1 MKLEFLK
8 AKQTKYTAYV
18 VLYTAI
24 VLAVIGVANFLANR
38 HSKSWDSTANKRYSL
53 SDQTLKITRNLKN
66 DVKII
71 HFNNASRFR
80 DARELLDKYDRA
92 STKVSVDYIDPDR
105 QPDVAMNAGYTQ
117 GATVLVRVGN
127 KREEAKS
134 LSEEE
139 ITGAMIRAMKEG
151 ERTVCV
157 LQGLGEAGLED
168 PDRRG
173 YANLKEYIERNNY
186 KIREVKV
193 PQSVEVPKDCTV
205 LLVGGP
211 SRDYPQPLVDSIK
224 TYVEG
229 GGRALIFL
237 NPPVPFQG
245 MEFDE
250 NAALVKVLEDW
261 GVKLNKDV
269 VVDPNPMGQLFGFGA
284 LTPLVASY
292 ETHAIVREMRGAT
305 SLMPFTRSLEVV
317 TGKKASVEK
326 LFSSSDV
333 AFTVTD
339 LSKEPKPD
347 KTASYTLAAA
357 GTIGADKQQGR
368 FVVTGSSQWSD
379 NRFLRQGGNRDLLMN
394 MLNWLSSDEDL
405 ISIRPKDPE
414 DRRLSLTRAQMS
426 MVFYSSVIG
435 LPLMIVAA
443 GLGVWWKRR

>member
-1 MKLEFLK
+1 MNFDFLK
-8 AKQTKYTAYV
+8 AKQTRYTAYL
-18 VLYTAI
+18 VLYTAV
-24 VLAVIGVANFLANR
+24 VLAVLGVANFLANR

-53 SDQTLKITRNLKN
+53 SDQTLKITNNLKN
-66 DVKII
+66 DVKITY
-71 HFNNASRFR
+71 FDRATNFR
-80 DARELLDKYDRA
+80 AARDLLDRYDRL

-105 QPDVAMNAGYTQ
+105 QPDVAMNAGYRSGTS
-117 GATVLVRVGN
+117 VLVRAGS

-157 LQGLGEAGLED
+157 LQGLGEGALD
-168 PDRRG
+168 DSNRTG
-173 YANLKEYIERNNY
+173 YASLKEYIERNNY
-186 KIREVKV
+186 KIREVKI
-193 PQSVEVPKDCTV
+193 PQTVDVPKECTV
-205 LLVGGP
+205 LLIGGP
-211 SRDYPQPLVDSIK
+211 ARDYPQPLVDNIK

-229 GGRALIFL
+229 GGRAMILL

-245 MEFDE
+245 MDFDE

-269 VVDPNPMGQLFGFGA
+269 VVDPNPMGQLMGFGA
-284 LTPLVASY
+284 LTPLIGNY
-292 ETHAIVREMRGAT
+292 ETHAIVREMRGTT
-305 SLMPFTRSLEVV
+305 SLMPFTRSMEVL
-317 TGKKASVEK
+317 TGKKATVEK
-326 LFSSSDV
+326 LFTSSDA
-333 AFTVTD
+333 AFSVTD

-347 KTASYTLAAA
+347 KTAAATLAAA
-357 GTIGADKQQGR
+357 GTIGSDKQQGR
-368 FVVTGSSQWSD
+368 FVVTGSSQWVD

-414 DRRLSLTRAQMS
+414 DRRLSLSRAQMS
-426 MVFYSSVIG
+426 LVFYSSVVG
-435 LPLMIVAA
+435 LPLLIIAA